1 MFKTLLKTHREKVEN
16 TKKMYEVSL
25 QKLKGAESQV
35 SLGYASTNYLF
46 TRKLLDTLSFLHV
59 HEHTIAFNAMVVF
72 VLPVKSQ
79 KRGKHKNFVHA
90 Q

>member
-35 SLGYASTNYLF
+35 RLQKISVNFVYVECKISTLF
-46 TRKLLDTLSFLHV
+46 T
-59 HEHTIAFNAMVVF
+59 
-72 VLPVKSQ
+72 
-79 KRGKHKNFVHA
+79 
-90 Q
+90 

>member
-35 SLGYASTNYLF
+35 NLCYASTDYRFL
-46 TRKLLDTLSFLHV
+46 RKCN
-59 HEHTIAFNAMVVF
+59 TI
-72 VLPVKSQ
+72 
-79 KRGKHKNFVHA
+79 
-90 Q
+90 

>member
-35 SLGYASTNYLF
+35 IEPN
-46 TRKLLDTLSFLHV
+46 D
-59 HEHTIAFNAMVVF
+59 II
-72 VLPVKSQ
+72 
-79 KRGKHKNFVHA
+79 
-90 Q
+90 

>member
-35 SLGYASTNYLF
+35 RWQMMYIKFVSVECKMIILF
-46 TRKLLDTLSFLHV
+46 TYSKTS
-59 HEHTIAFNAMVVF
+59 
-72 VLPVKSQ
+72 
-79 KRGKHKNFVHA
+79 
-90 Q
+90 